1 MRTVAIELFEQRSSP
16 FARERRRQV
25 IEQAPAVIG
34 QRGRAERLKGHPGP
48 RWSGWAFV
56 RYADS
61 EAVRVAEEHFDIAL
75 DQCFQADNYRSCSHI
90 CPHLHVVLNRH

>member
-61 EAVRVAEEHFDIAL
+61 EAVRVAEEHFYWAL
-75 DQCFQADNYRSCSHI
+75 GR
-90 CPHLHVVLNRH
+90 